1 MHNQITYA
9 GRSYGDGALESVSM
23 HTASGLFSLQLEADT
38 LTAVVRTEDKS
49 ITRFD
54 KNEPIQ
60 YTHRGRVRFRGF
72 LQSVDR
78 EGQNLYSLTAA
89 SAIGLLTERNHPGGI
104 YTGQTAERV
113 IKDICGDLPVLV
125 KSNIKDIPLYGW
137 LPYAKPPKS
146 SARDNL
152 CQVLFA
158 LGATVRADADGVL
171 RVFILWDG
179 ASGAAPEERI
189 YEGASVEYEGAVS
202 ALAVTEHQ
210 YMQGGEEAALF
221 EGTASNG
228 DVVEFPEPMYDLKAA
243 GFRLLSHGDNHAV
256 LSAGTGTL
264 TGRKYIHSTRQ
275 VIRSVWPGVPENVKS
290 ITDPTLVSLTNSNAA
305 ATRLAAYYKCR
316 EVIENGVALKQQD
329 AGDLLRAYHPYDRE
343 TVSACVE
350 SMDVNGSGILK
361 ADMKLLVGYE
371 PPQPDTTEFF
381 SSFIVVTK
389 SGTVTL
395 PEGTVRIR
403 AVLIGGGEGGEGGT
417 HGTAGTAGGLAS
429 ITRTRAGGSVGKA
442 GEPGK
447 GGAAGKGGKGGNIAI
462 FDIDDPGPTLQIKLG
477 PGAQGGPAHPPD
489 SVSSPPPPT
498 NPHTYLYTHVDLPLD
513 QRGVYSSVD
522 GSPSDTGYYE
532 PMERKTYARPGAA
545 GIDGGDGGEAG
556 SGSFS
561 TPSDEVLGIIY
572 RLTTTPG
579 KAGGDAASYS
589 GGKGAES
596 YFEAKYTVYEDT
608 YYYPTAETR
617 VSAGSVPSGGGGA
630 ANGENGGSPS
640 SVTKNAGGK
649 GGKAAAPA
657 PSTVPG
663 SGGNGGNGGG
673 GGGAGGAGYVG
684 ANQGNQNP
692 GPEVTESS
700 AGAAG
705 GAGGEGSD
713 GTNGASGCAI
723 IYYSQAKTMQ
733 RGALMDSKGR
743 FVLDALGRLIV
754 F

>member
-1 MHNQITYA
+1 MNNQITYA

-125 KSNIKDIPLYGW
+125 KSNLKDIPLYGW

-290 ITDPTLVSLTNSNAA
+290 ITDPTLVSLTNSNAV

-316 EVIENGVALKQQD
+316 EVIENGVVLKQQD
-329 AGDLLRAYHPYDRE
+329 AGDLLRAYHPYDKE

-371 PPQPDTTEFF
+371 PLQPDTTEFF

-417 HGTAGTAGGLAS
+417 HGTAGTAGGTAS

-462 FDIDDPGPTLQIKLG
+462 FDIDDPGTTLQIKLG
-477 PGAQGGPAHPPD
+477 PGAQGAPAHPPD

-498 NPHTYLYTHVDLPLD
+498 NPHTYLYTHVDLPLN

-532 PMERKTYARPGAA
+532 PMERKTYARPGAD

-579 KAGGDAASYS
+579 KAGGGAASYS